1 MAAIDDLKDFLSQDI
16 RQLQDLAETL
26 RTEKACLSTSDLRAL
41 NELTAEKNRLLGDI
55 RERAK
60 AKIHALVAM
69 GYRPDSGE
77 PSRFILSAGLVD
89 THELWKQ
96 ADARLKEC
104 HALNQN
110 NGRVVSHMQKRL
122 SRLADIF
129 RGTTGQQK
137 LYGAKG
143 EHTGTSDRTILASA

>member
-1 MAAIDDLKDFLSQDI
+1 MAVIDELKDFLSQDI

-41 NELTAEKNRLLGDI
+41 ETLTAEKNRLLSEI

-60 AKIHALVAM
+60 AKIHTLVAM
-69 GYRPDSGE
+69 GYRPDNGE
-77 PSRFILSAGLVD
+77 PSRFILSAGFD
-89 THELWKQ
+89 DIYNLWKK
-96 ADARLKEC
+96 ADAGLKEC

-110 NGRVVSHMQKRL
+110 NGRVMSHMQKRL

-129 RGTTGQQK
+129 RGASGQQK

-143 EHTGTSDRTILASA
+143 EHTSVSNRTILASA

>member
-1 MAAIDDLKDFLSQDI
+1 MAAIDDLKEFLSQDI
-16 RQLQDLAETL
+16 RELQDLAEAL
-26 RTEKACLSTSDLRAL
+26 RTEKACLSTSDLHTLDA
-41 NELTAEKNRLLGDI
+41 LTAEKNRLLGEI

-60 AKIHALVAM
+60 AKIRTLVDM

-89 THELWKQ
+89 TYNLWKQ
-96 ADARLKEC
+96 ADAGLKEC

-110 NGRVVSHMQKRL
+110 NGRIMNHMQKRL
-122 SRLADIF
+122 SRLADVF
-129 RGTTGQQK
+129 RGTSGQQK

-143 EHTGTSDRTILASA
+143 EHTSVSNRTILASA